1 MEDQNNLKNDEN
13 IKVFKQALTS
23 TGRKGIETV
32 LEGLEKLGF
41 FKAPASSKHHLAC
54 EGGLLQHSLNVY
66 MQADVIRSAQIKLNP
81 QMEERLPMNSIIIA
95 SLLHD
100 VCKAEIYKKVM
111 KNRKNKETGRWEEYE
126 AYDYDYGHCPL
137 GHGEKSVIRLIRMGL
152 DLTEDEIAAIRWHM
166 GAWDLPSSF
175 EANKNLG
182 AAQDKYPLVSVI
194 MAADILATRILEG
207 NNV

>member
-1 MEDQNNLKNDEN
+1 MEDQNNLKNEEK

-41 FKAPASSKHHLAC
+41 FEAPASSKHHLAC

-66 MQADVIRSAQIKLNP
+66 MQADVIRTAQIKLNP
-81 QMEERLPMNSIIIA
+81 KMEERLPMNSIIIA

-111 KNRKNKETGRWEEYE
+111 KNRKNDKGQWEQYE
-126 AYDYDYGHCPL
+126 AYDYDYSHCPL

-194 MAADILATRILEG
+194 MAADTLATRILEG